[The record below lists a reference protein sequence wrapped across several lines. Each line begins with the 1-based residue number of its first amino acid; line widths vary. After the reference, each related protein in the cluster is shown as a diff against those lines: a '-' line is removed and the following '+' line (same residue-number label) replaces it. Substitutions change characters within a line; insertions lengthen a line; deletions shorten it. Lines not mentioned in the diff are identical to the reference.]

1 MAAERATCS
10 CAAGGWSARAPWVS
24 EEDEYVAL
32 VLHLLQPPV
41 PFGVDDLDDL
51 DRVFSTRAAQR
62 AEAHL
67 AKGTLTQLVLDV
79 KVARFQ
85 DPLAGLGGGS
95 GWKFGSRAGGS
106 VRHAA
111 RLTAVNA
118 RSATRVEPRNPQPS
132 RIHAS
137 VVLAKMIEG
146 RIAPGEMLR
155 CKIPAVTFCYCQQR
169 S

>member
-1 MAAERATCS
+1 MLRGKESAHRQGAATIQRWQEGSRSVAAERATCS
-10 CAAGGWSARAPWVS
+10 CAAGGWSTRAPWVS

-118 RSATRVEPRNPQPS
+118 RAQRGGTTELSENP

-137 VVLAKMIEG
+137 VVSAK
-146 RIAPGEMLR
+146 
-155 CKIPAVTFCYCQQR
+155 
-169 S
+169 